1 VDLSSGQ
8 WVGSLE
14 TCQQISKPAFL
25 TPVIVTRKVTEG
37 FIRICLARGLGYD
50 EQAVAVFRVGEKCGL
65 SKRDSVMATTQ
76 EILDAARALGKR
88 IATHDAARKFEECL
102 TKLGADRD
110 AQRLLNDLNRH
121 TGLVA
126 EKEQKGQPIEV
137 DDKRKLEKLQ
147 SEVVQNSVLREFQIL
162 QMDYLDL
169 MRKVDEAISV
179 RTETSPA
186 VPTAETPVGK
196 SDAG

>member
-1 VDLSSGQ
+1 
-8 WVGSLE
+8 
-14 TCQQISKPAFL
+14 
-25 TPVIVTRKVTEG
+25 
-37 FIRICLARGLGYD
+37 
-50 EQAVAVFRVGEKCGL
+50 
-65 SKRDSVMATTQ
+65 MATTQ
-76 EILDAARALGKR
+76 EILDAARALGKL
-88 IATHDAARKFEECL
+88 IATHDAARKFDKCL

-147 SEVVQNSVLREFQIL
+147 GEVVRNSVLREFQIL

-169 MRKVDEAISV
+169 MRKVDEVISV
-179 RTETSPA
+179 RTETGPA

-196 SDAG
+196 PDAG